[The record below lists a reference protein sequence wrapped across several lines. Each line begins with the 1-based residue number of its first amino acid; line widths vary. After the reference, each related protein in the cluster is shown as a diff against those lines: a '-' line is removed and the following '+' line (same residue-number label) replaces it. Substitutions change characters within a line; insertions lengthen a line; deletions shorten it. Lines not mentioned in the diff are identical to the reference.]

1 MRVRARGSEA
11 NPEILKQT
19 VFAVPM
25 KCGDCVKHVSDTL
38 YGISGI
44 SKVDADL
51 KDQLVLVEGTGMKTG
66 VPMVKGQSG

>member
-1 MRVRARGSEA
+1 
-11 NPEILKQT
+11 
-19 VFAVPM
+19 M

-38 YGISGI
+38 YGIGGI

-66 VPMVKGQSG
+66 VPIVKGQSG